1 MTTDPGQVGPQRPL
15 YEMTTEELSRFRY
28 QLIRALQKVIA
39 EDPGRGPLQQQL
51 TAVRAI
57 LQARAQTQEA
67 PAPAATTRPLP
78 SGTYH
83 LTARIFSGL
92 FTDYD
97 LHDVTSGYIALPK
110 GTLMFTGASLGEVA
124 RQISTTSGYEHPDPA
139 DR

>member
-1 MTTDPGQVGPQRPL
+1 MITDPGQVGPLRL
-15 YEMTTEELSRFRY
+15 LHELTTEQLSRFRY
-28 QLIRALQKVIA
+28 QLIRALQKMIA

-57 LQARAQTQEA
+57 LQARARTGEA
-67 PAPAATTRPLP
+67 PTPATRVLP
-78 SGTYH
+78 PGTYD

-97 LHDVTSGYIALPK
+97 LYDVTSGYIALPK
-110 GTLMFTGASLGEVA
+110 GTPMFTGASLGEVA
-124 RQISTTSGYEHPDPA
+124 RQISTASGCEHPDRA